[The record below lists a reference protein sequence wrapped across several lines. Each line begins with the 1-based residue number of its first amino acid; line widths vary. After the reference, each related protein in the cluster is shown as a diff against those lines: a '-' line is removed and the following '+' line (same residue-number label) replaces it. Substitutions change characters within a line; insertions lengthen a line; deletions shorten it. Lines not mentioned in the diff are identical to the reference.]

1 MSTRSKIAIKKKDGS
16 IESIY
21 CHSDGYLEYNGVI
34 LNNYYK
40 DAEKVQ
46 NLINLGDISCLGPK
60 VMPDPSMPH
69 SFDYD
74 ERQEDVTVA
83 YGRDRGEK
91 ETDKKVFKDL
101 DDFKEHLEGTWCEYA
116 YMFDETNNKWFWSD
130 IPFRD
135 ETNLNFKNLNDT
147 LLDKKIITKLDN
159 DFDKLIRQTVDFQK
173 NYDLYEF
180 NDVYDTYDDAYLDI
194 EKNMSDK
201 RGIETQAQLI
211 KNIVDELEDHKG
223 DGDGK
228 ELDNLIKEGNNLVK
242 SMNNFIKEKYNDKDS
257 IEI

>member
-1 MSTRSKIAIKKKDGS
+1 
-16 IESIY
+16 
-21 CHSDGYLEYNGVI
+21 
-34 LNNYYK
+34 
-40 DAEKVQ
+40 
-46 NLINLGDISCLGPK
+46 
-60 VMPDPSMPH
+60 
-69 SFDYD
+69 
-74 ERQEDVTVA
+74 
-83 YGRDRGEK
+83 
-91 ETDKKVFKDL
+91 
-101 DDFKEHLEGTWCEYA
+101 
-116 YMFDETNNKWFWSD
+116 
-130 IPFRD
+130 
-135 ETNLNFKNLNDT
+135 
-147 LLDKKIITKLDN
+147 
-159 DFDKLIRQTVDFQK
+159 VDFQK

-223 DGDGK
+223 DDDGK